1 MPLSAAH
8 GRLQSIPLQANSPR
22 FRNTKNLPNVMEALG
37 ATRQCH
43 RGQKIYGRED
53 PVEQWYRVVSG
64 MARKSTVLNDGRRRI
79 VDFLLPGDYFGF
91 SANDEHYFDVEVVVE
106 GTILACYSRRQV
118 EALADSDPEVSRHI
132 RRLAMRATHRLQG
145 RILILGYTRAL
156 EKVRAFLIEMGQ
168 RSQDGSSPVVV
179 LPMSRYDIA
188 DYLAVSV
195 ETVSRALTTLKR
207 RGVIAL
213 PDRHRVMV
221 IDPGALME
229 EQRSRRVSA
238 RCR

>member
-8 GRLQSIPLQANSPR
+8 GRLQSIPPQANSPR
-22 FRNTKNLPNVMEALG
+22 FRNTQNLPNVMEALA

-91 SANDEHYFDVEVVVE
+91 SVNDEHYFDVEVVVE
-106 GTILACYSRRQV
+106 GTILACYSRRRV
-118 EALADSDPEVSRHI
+118 EALADFDPEVSRHI
-132 RRLAMRATHRLQG
+132 RRLAMRAMHRLQG
-145 RILILGYTRAL
+145 RILILGYTTAL
-156 EKVRAFLIEMGQ
+156 EKVRAILIEMGQ

-195 ETVSRALTTLKR
+195 ETVSRALTALKR
-207 RGVIAL
+207 RGAISL
-213 PDRHRVMV
+213 PDKHRVMV

-229 EQRSRRVSA
+229 EQRSPAS
-238 RCR
+238 